1 LEDEMDPPAY
11 TKGREREEREREE
24 REAAELGENDE
35 EGVEEVDG
43 ESYLLHHAEDF
54 ALTLDVRR

>member
-1 LEDEMDPPAY
+1 MDPPAY

-35 EGVEEVDG
+35 EGVEDVDG
-43 ESYLLHHAEDF
+43 EFRLPPPWLSCTHPG
-54 ALTLDVRR
+54 R